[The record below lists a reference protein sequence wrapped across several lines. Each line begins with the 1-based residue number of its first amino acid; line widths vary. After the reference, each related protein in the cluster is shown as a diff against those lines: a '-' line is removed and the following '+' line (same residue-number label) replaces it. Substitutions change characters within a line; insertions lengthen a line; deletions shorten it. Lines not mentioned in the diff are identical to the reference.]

1 MGHEKRQNLATSSLF
16 SRDKGPIKTQPVS
29 MAPRGCVCP
38 RYRRFSLRHRLTRV
52 SGALSC
58 KNPRRYA
65 SDALVHASVLDQVAT
80 NLESSGVSGPLGC
93 VSPHC
98 RRLSLLNR
106 FTRVSRAPFWTTGLE
121 PLPSLATS
129 GALSSSKWPMIHTR
143 GPFGSVSLHYRP
155 LSLVDQHPR
164 VSRAR
169 SARHAPQTL

>member
-93 VSPHC
+93 VSPHS
-98 RRLSLLNR
+98 RRLSLVGSIHKGIEGTVLDDMP
-106 FTRVSRAPFWTTGLE
+106 RATPESCHLWCSLLVQVANDTHKGAFWICQ
-121 PLPSLATS
+121 PSLPPS
-129 GALSSSKWPMIHTR
+129 
-143 GPFGSVSLHYRP
+143 
-155 LSLVDQHPR
+155 QPR
-164 VSRAR
+164 R
-169 SARHAPQTL
+169 STH